1 MMWGLISI
9 SIFILLLSFP
19 GFYLITRKVFPR
31 SSKRSAAWI
40 SAAVTAVFL
49 AMILAM
55 MLGMLM

>member
-1 MMWGLISI
+1 MWGLVG
-9 SIFILLLSFP
+9 IFIFVLLLSFP

-40 SAAVTAVFL
+40 SAVVTAVFL